1 MKKGY
6 THRICFFCLIL
17 ALFLLLNGCAV
28 ENGQNTE
35 PPATTE
41 PDISTYLAR
50 IAELEAE
57 LAAMREQQYIDDIKK
72 QNENKEDPP
81 GKSDNGVEK
90 SIFHYR
96 VENGNAFV
104 TGYEGNASIV
114 SLPATL
120 DGYPVRGIDDRA
132 FEGAGFT
139 ALTLP
144 EGILSVGWF
153 AFYDCRQ
160 LVELSLPASITTIG
174 YGAFDG
180 CERIRVVCPA
190 GSYAEQ
196 CVKSYGLSY
205 TNG

>member
-1 MKKGY
+1 MKKV
-6 THRICFFCLIL
+6 TARRICFFCLVF
-17 ALFLLLNGCAV
+17 AMFLLLNGCAV
-28 ENGQNTE
+28 NGQDNGPSQNTN
-35 PPATTE
+35 
-41 PDISTYLAR
+41 PDISAYLAR

-72 QNENKEDPP
+72 QNENKETPP
-81 GKSDNGVEK
+81 AKSDTGTEK
-90 SIFHYR
+90 AVFHYR
-96 VENGNAFV
+96 VESGNAFV
-104 TGYEGNASIV
+104 TGYEGNANIV

-144 EGILSVGWF
+144 EGIESVGWF

-160 LVELSLPASITTIG
+160 LVELSLPASITVIG

-180 CERIRVVCPA
+180 CDYIRVVCPA

-196 CVKSYGLSY
+196 CVKSYGLNY